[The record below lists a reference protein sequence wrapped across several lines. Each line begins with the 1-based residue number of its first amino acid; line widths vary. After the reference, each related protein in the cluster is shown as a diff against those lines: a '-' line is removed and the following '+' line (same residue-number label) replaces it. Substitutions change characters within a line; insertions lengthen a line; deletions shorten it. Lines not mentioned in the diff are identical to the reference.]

1 MSDIYS
7 GGYSG
12 RAAGKAEETVL
23 RYLARTLECLMIS
36 RKAVQHQCA
45 SLSDENAEKLSLQIK
60 HSAEIVHEAS
70 LYHRSASAMTADIRK
85 TCADD
90 SVCADFLRQVD
101 EFEERIAQVNS
112 CYLDSIDNLVKELK
126 NQMGKYSIRLAGMA
140 KTSKIT
146 RTGGEISFIQSS
158 EMIDISV

>member
-1 MSDIYS
+1 MCSSD
-7 GGYSG
+7 
-12 RAAGKAEETVL
+12 L
-23 RYLARTLECLMIS
+23 
-36 RKAVQHQCA
+36 
-45 SLSDENAEKLSLQIK
+45 
-60 HSAEIVHEAS
+60 
-70 LYHRSASAMTADIRK
+70 DIRK